1 MIDEAKCMHDVDGR
15 LDMLEITMLQFIND
29 TANEIIKNVSI
40 GLQFGPD
47 VRLASDYLN
56 GMMA

>member
-1 MIDEAKCMHDVDGR
+1 MHDVDGR

>member
-1 MIDEAKCMHDVDGR
+1 MIDEAKCMDDVDGR
-15 LDMLEITMLQFIND
+15 LEMLEITMLQFIND

>member
-1 MIDEAKCMHDVDGR
+1 MIDEAKCMDDVDGR
-15 LDMLEITMLQFIND
+15 LDLLEITMLQFIND

-40 GLQFGPD
+40 CLQFGPD

>member
-15 LDMLEITMLQFIND
+15 LEMLEITMLQFIND

>member
-1 MIDEAKCMHDVDGR
+1 MIDEAKCMDDVDGR